1 MHLAL
6 NIIDFVFGTALLWNW
21 KTDNSGFI
29 ALVLQQQ
36 QVLQLSQ
43 WMPCHPSYLA
53 DCKEGVRAL
62 IFGTVSLF
70 LSQTAGLVMRKTGR
84 VSCFQKANTFLSH
97 SSKIKYCKS
106 CFEIYMQDVFCILK
120 LDIPVS
126 GYFLVWFFEI
136 FNFFWHSWLRNQ
148 DIASCDA
155 ESPGMEVSLIER
167 LEEIKDLFRRM
178 QKLKILSLAIPF
190 KDVYK
195 KCLENIWLH
204 FWRFEKFSSE
214 VLHQAML
221 AHHHGQ
227 AENVFENLV
236 GKCFWFRFAE
246 NCIFREI
253 ERLKNDNSNCLLK
266 G

>member
-1 MHLAL
+1 
-6 NIIDFVFGTALLWNW
+6 
-21 KTDNSGFI
+21 
-29 ALVLQQQ
+29 
-36 QVLQLSQ
+36 
-43 WMPCHPSYLA
+43 MPCHPSYLA

-97 SSKIKYCKS
+97 SSNIKYCKS
-106 CFEIYMQDVFCILK
+106 CFEIYMQDKVLCVL
-120 LDIPVS
+120 
-126 GYFLVWFFEI
+126 YFEAWHSCLRI
-136 FNFFWHSWLRNQ
+136 FLSLIFLNIQLFWHSWLRNQ

-227 AENVFENLV
+227 AENVFENLFW
-236 GKCFWFRFAE
+236 KCFWFRFCRKLHMLE
-246 NCIFREI
+246 NTEI
-253 ERLKNDNSNCLLK
+253 EKRKFKLSS
-266 G
+266 

>member
-1 MHLAL
+1 MHSAL
-6 NIIDFVFGTALLWNW
+6 RIIDLVFGTVWLWNW
-21 KTDNSGFI
+21 KSDNSGFI
-29 ALVLQQQ
+29 ALVLRQRQ

-97 SSKIKYCKS
+97 SSNIKYCKS

-136 FNFFWHSWLRNQ
+136 FNFFGIPGSGIRILLRVMQ
-148 DIASCDA
+148 RA
-155 ESPGMEVSLIER
+155 
-167 LEEIKDLFRRM
+167 LE
-178 QKLKILSLAIPF
+178 
-190 KDVYK
+190 
-195 KCLENIWLH
+195 W
-204 FWRFEKFSSE
+204 KF
-214 VLHQAML
+214 H
-221 AHHHGQ
+221 
-227 AENVFENLV
+227 
-236 GKCFWFRFAE
+236 W
-246 NCIFREI
+246 
-253 ERLKNDNSNCLLK
+253 LK
-266 G
+266 GWKK